1 MQRTVNQV
9 FSVRITSAVNRLIY
23 YIRKLP
29 LAGQL
34 VPESLYAKVSA
45 KRALSVVAWIL
56 MLLWGLISKLLYLG
70 LMAYYPAVSIKPDS
84 FAGYS
89 NPQLIL
95 FSHIFLIISFIA
107 AGVSNCII
115 LEPKREKFVA
125 VKLMRIQPD
134 VYMKATLGYKYLTS
148 FIYYI
153 PALLLFVLLLDGTV
167 MQALSLAVTVTLSR
181 VIWEYIHLKLFEL
194 NGMVLVKHNLIVWL
208 TIGITYA
215 LAYAPLLFPQVP
227 LLGEMLLS
235 WVAPVILIPL
245 GAFALLRLAKYHDYR
260 AVTDAAT
267 KRDDPLLDMGRLVKE
282 AELKSVQTKAGET
295 DLSMRQDGQMQG
307 GNKQGYAF
315 INNLFFARHRSLI
328 LEPVR
333 KRLALVAGLGA
344 AACAVFAMNADVIGG
359 VITGPGFFV
368 PYLAFALYFL
378 SVGERVCRAFFY
390 NCDLSMM
397 RYSFYRAAAREH
409 FWIRLLKLAGH
420 NLLIAST
427 FAAMLTLLA
436 RIVAPWS
443 TPDTVML
450 WISALSL
457 SLFFTVHHLA
467 LYYLFQPYST
477 ELNTKNPFYHVLNMG
492 VSMVCGASLFF
503 SIPLATF
510 TVIAAGLGVICLVGS
525 LILVSKLGHRTFRVK

>member
-9 FSVRITSAVNRLIY
+9 FGVRISSAVNRLIY

-29 LAGQL
+29 LAGRL

-56 MLLWGLISKLLYLG
+56 MILWGLISKLLYLG
-70 LMAYYPAVSIKPDS
+70 LMAYYPAVSIKLDS

-89 NPQLIL
+89 NPHLLL
-95 FSHIFLIISFIA
+95 FSHIFLIISFIT
-107 AGVSNCII
+107 AGVSNCTI
-115 LEPKREKFVA
+115 LEPKREKFIA

-181 VIWEYIHLKLFEL
+181 VIWEYIHLKLFEA
-194 NGMVLVKHNLIVWL
+194 NGMVLVKQNLIVWL

-215 LAYAPLLFPQVP
+215 LAYAPLLFPKVP
-227 LLGEMLLS
+227 LLGGILLS

-245 GAFALLRLAKYHDYR
+245 GVFALLRLAKYQDYR
-260 AVTDAAT
+260 AVADAAT
-267 KRDDPLLDMGRLVKE
+267 KRDDPLLDMGRLMKE

-295 DLSMRQDGQMQG
+295 DLTVRQDGQG

-315 INNLFFARHRSLI
+315 LNTLFFARHRSLI
-328 LEPVR
+328 LDPVR
-333 KRLALVAGLGA
+333 KRLALIAGLGA
-344 AACAVFAMNADVIGG
+344 AVCVVFAMNADAIGP
-359 VITGPGFFV
+359 VITGPSFFV
-368 PYLAFALYFL
+368 PYLAFTLYLL

-397 RYSFYRAAAREH
+397 RYSFYRAAAPEH
-409 FWIRLLKLAGH
+409 FRIRLLNLAGH

-450 WISALSL
+450 WISALCL

-477 ELNTKNPFYHVLNMG
+477 ELNVKNPLYHVVNMG
-492 VSMVCGASLFF
+492 VSMLCGASLFF
-503 SIPLATF
+503 SIPLVNF
-510 TVIAAGLGVICLVGS
+510 TAIIGGVALVYLACT
-525 LILVSKLGHRTFRVK
+525 LILVSRFGHRTFRVK